1 MNLPIIDLYAL
12 SNGMILIVVLLA
24 SAIRVKLERACHRQ
38 TVWFVVFRNNENKNI
53 YTVVGGEW
61 SHFFQ
66 FPSEFRI
73 GIFRTISIRQSS
85 YRYVKHN
92 LQTSQ
97 HVSPMNAGMIRH
109 LLRSTIRHKTCVHGN
124 SIDLSKSIES

>member
-1 MNLPIIDLYAL
+1 MNLPIIALYAL

-61 SHFFQ
+61 RVVSFF
-66 FPSEFRI
+66 PVPIRI
-73 GIFRTISIRQSS
+73 PNRYLYCNINTPVELSLRQAQPANVTTCIYVSI
-85 YRYVKHN
+85 
-92 LQTSQ
+92 
-97 HVSPMNAGMIRH
+97 
-109 LLRSTIRHKTCVHGN
+109 
-124 SIDLSKSIES
+124 SKSN

>member
-1 MNLPIIDLYAL
+1 
-12 SNGMILIVVLLA
+12 MILIVVLLA

-66 FPSEFRI
+66 FPSSEFRI
-73 GIFRTISIRQSS
+73 GIFRYNINTPVELSLRQAAQPAHVTTCIS
-85 YRYVKHN
+85 K
-92 LQTSQ
+92 
-97 HVSPMNAGMIRH
+97 
-109 LLRSTIRHKTCVHGN
+109 GN
-124 SIDLSKSIES
+124 